1 MELVNENTEQ
11 GGALWCRPFGKRQDE
26 ESSVYREGVER
37 EKSIFSEEMTEVS
50 ATE

>member
-1 MELVNENTEQ
+1 MWLVNEYTEQ
-11 GGALWCRPFGKRQDE
+11 GGALWRRPCGKRQDE

-37 EKSIFSEEMTEVS
+37 EKSIFFEETTEVS